1 MRKSRPLISTFP
13 ILGQLPPTQLLL
25 GDALEPGALEVV
37 RLNAAFGRGPLREQ
51 ALEHAPWDPDHAA
64 VLADLGGLPLGIQAG
79 ILGSAGWETVPHRA
93 ILLIG
98 AADEEHAPSEVRR
111 DDRREERSTSFADE
125 VIE

>member
-1 MRKSRPLISTFP
+1 VGRSGSRRWNTRR
-13 ILGQLPPTQLLL
+13 GTPTT
-25 GDALEPGALEVV
+25 
-37 RLNAAFGRGPLREQ
+37 
-51 ALEHAPWDPDHAA
+51 AA
-64 VLADLGGLPLGIQAG
+64 VLADLDPELGGLPLGIQAG

>member
-1 MRKSRPLISTFP
+1 MCEPDF
-13 ILGQLPPTQLLL
+13 LGAWARNVGT
-25 GDALEPGALEVV
+25 
-37 RLNAAFGRGPLREQ
+37 
-51 ALEHAPWDPDHAA
+51 
-64 VLADLGGLPLGIQAG
+64 
-79 ILGSAGWETVPHRA
+79 PHRA